1 MRYWVISPN
10 VANDKTNFPVS
21 DFVELME
28 EEHICLVGWHDDKPL
43 GVTFKNEINL
53 GDIVIVSQRVNWKR
67 HNYFAGVVDS
77 DAYLYDYYGSFKPQ
91 ARKLKDFTILN
102 NNDLSFKGC
111 SNEGTQIIPAI
122 YELKED
128 KPQDKKLIDA
138 ILNCIKNKD

>member
-10 VANDKTNFPVS
+10 VANDKVNYPVS

-28 EEHICLVGWHDDKPL
+28 EKHICLVGWHDDKPL

-67 HNYFAGVVDS
+67 HNYFAGIVDS
-77 DAYLYDYYGSFKPQ
+77 DAYLYDYDDSFKPQ

-102 NNDLSFKGC
+102 NKDING
-111 SNEGTQIIPAI
+111 G
-122 YELKED
+122 
-128 KPQDKKLIDA
+128 KKAKAKALIQTA
-138 ILNCIKNKD
+138 GV